1 VHSYK
6 YDFRT
11 SFNFFKL
18 FNDFIQD
25 NIFFFFLTIFFIYK
39 SCILSNTCYL
49 YRYILVPLHFTA
61 VWKGKTGVMNIHNLF
76 VVSLLNLNVNCIR
89 QIWWVLGFSGM
100 DFSRN
105 TEFTGVFL
113 YIEWRLCY
121 LLNKWDDTEERCIY
135 MFEVDFFLYECIKCE
150 IFVQYSTSILDVH
163 AGCQNWITI
172 LMNLQR
178 KNLLWYFV

>member
-1 VHSYK
+1 MHNITLSALLIMSRHLHSYK

-76 VVSLLNLNVNCIR
+76 VVSLLILNVQPACTSKID
-89 QIWWVLGFSGM
+89 VLYWTKISHFIHS
-100 DFSRN
+100 
-105 TEFTGVFL
+105 
-113 YIEWRLCY
+113 Y
-121 LLNKWDDTEERCIY
+121 K
-135 MFEVDFFLYECIKCE
+135 KK
-150 IFVQYSTSILDVH
+150 STSNI
-163 AGCQNWITI
+163 
-172 LMNLQR
+172 
-178 KNLLWYFV
+178 